1 MVICAIRIVGP
12 SEWSNHLQYGED
24 ASSIGLRGVTTML
37 HPLTISRIHMSSF
50 VYEAI
55 KTKWKAII

>member
-1 MVICAIRIVGP
+1 MVICAIHIPRL
-12 SEWSNHLQYGED
+12 SEWSNHLQYGEMLD
-24 ASSIGLRGVTTML
+24 SIELRGVTTML
-37 HPLTISRIHMSSF
+37 HPVVVSRIHMSSF